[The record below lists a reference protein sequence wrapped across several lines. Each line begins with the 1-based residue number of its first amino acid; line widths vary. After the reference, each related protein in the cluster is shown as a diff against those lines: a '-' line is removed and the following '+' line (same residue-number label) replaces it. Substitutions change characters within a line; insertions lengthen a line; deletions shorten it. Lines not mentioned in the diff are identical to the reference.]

1 VKNTVILNCPGCGG
15 QLEATRLSCSACGIT
30 MEGRFAT
37 SPFARLS
44 AEQQQF
50 VSTFLA
56 ARGNIKLVE
65 RQLGISYPT
74 VRNRLRTVQQA
85 LGLSDLAE
93 GDERRED
100 VLDVLKRVESGELSV
115 EDAVDSLE

>member
-30 MEGRFAT
+30 IEGRFAT

-74 VRNRLRTVQQA
+74 VRNRLRAVQQA

-93 GDERRED
+93 EDERRED
-100 VLDVLKRVESGELSV
+100 VLGLLKRVESGELSV
-115 EDAVDSLE
+115 DDAVDSLE